1 MKMNKGFRAMAW
13 VLALLLVVGIVWW
26 LGTKDISQTL
36 RGVKLPW
43 VALALATYFVATMAR
58 YAKWRIML
66 GKDFSRSE
74 TALAFCSSKALG
86 TIMPARLGELA
97 PLLTARFR
105 THRVA
110 AAIAVDRLVETLGT
124 TVIAV
129 FAWAFLPH
137 DDVRITVA
145 LLVVSVGI
153 ASSFALLLYEKPWH
167 YLAKKTARFARIA
180 SLFQMLLRV
189 SHASRA
195 FGWSYVWLVVLSII
209 PTALEVVQAQ
219 FLYVSLGAWVE
230 WPLLFTLPFVYGV
243 VSLVSIT
250 PGGLGIAD
258 IPVLYL
264 LRAVPAGALGGCFL
278 LNTLMGRGLPW
289 VFLGGATVWWR
300 SKHRVN
306 DEVDV
311 LDNVDL
317 R

>member
-1 MKMNKGFRAMAW
+1 MKMNKNLRTMTW
-13 VLALLLVVGIVWW
+13 VLALLLIVGIIWW
-26 LGTKDISQTL
+26 LGTKDITQAL
-36 RGVKLPW
+36 RSAKLSW
-43 VALALATYFVATMAR
+43 VALAFATYFVATIAR
-58 YAKWRIML
+58 YVKWRIML

-105 THRVA
+105 THRVV

-124 TVIAV
+124 TVIAG

-137 DDVRITVA
+137 DDARITIA
-145 LLVVSVGI
+145 LLVVSACI
-153 ASSFALLLYEKPWH
+153 ASSFVLLLYGKPWH
-167 YLAKKTARFARIA
+167 YLAQKTERFARIA

-189 SHASRA
+189 SNTSRA

-219 FLYVSLGAWVE
+219 FLYISLGAWVE

-278 LNTLMGRGLPW
+278 LSTLMGRGLPW
-289 VFLGGATVWWR
+289 VFLGGATFWWR
-300 SKHRVN
+300 RKQN
-306 DEVDV
+306 TTKE
-311 LDNVDL
+311 
-317 R
+317 